1 MARLT
6 IVFGVLLILV
16 GLAGFVLTGSNH
28 PTALIPSFIG
38 LLLAL
43 AGTLAR
49 TEDTKRRMLWMH
61 VAVTLGLL
69 GFLGTL
75 KSAYDV
81 TRLAN
86 GVEFPHP
93 IAIEEKAATCLLC
106 LIYVAFCVRS
116 FIEARRNRVSAN
128 V

>member
-16 GLAGFVLTGSNH
+16 GVAGFILTGSNH
-28 PTALIPSFIG
+28 PTALIPSLIG
-38 LLLAL
+38 LLLAI

-49 TEDTKRRMLWMH
+49 TEDLKRRMVWMH
-61 VAVTLGLL
+61 AAVTIGLL

-86 GVEFPHP
+86 GVEYPHP

-116 FIEARRNRVSAN
+116 FIEARRDRVLAK